1 MAGVEYLL
9 VSLWDIEDD
18 TTQKMMQLFY
28 GKLKDGKTIEEA
40 YNYMVATTRSKYPNE
55 PAKWASFVLM
65 R

>member
-1 MAGVEYLL
+1 
-9 VSLWDIEDD
+9 
-18 TTQKMMQLFY
+18 MMQLFY

-40 YNYMVATTRSKYPNE
+40 YNYMVATTRSNYPNE